1 MAGQGIMVMRLS
13 LAVLVKDHRFKP
25 LLGRRAQGT
34 DFMPVRPRKLKFR
47 EVRATSPN
55 PVATECRL
63 R

>member
-1 MAGQGIMVMRLS
+1 MRLS

-25 LLGRRAQGT
+25 LLVRRAQGT
-34 DFMPVRPRKLKFR
+34 GFMPVRPRKLKFG

-55 PVATECRL
+55 PVAAECRL